1 MYASYRAGIPPEKSG
16 KLADLLE
23 TKRIEVGKWF
33 DLITCRLK
41 NYVSIETSKSGAA
54 NSIKAISPIHGFN
67 LFDPDEILSEV
78 KTIMAVL
85 RRQ

>member
-1 MYASYRAGIPPEKSG
+1 MPRIAPEFHRKNPEN
-16 KLADLLE
+16 LPILLE